1 MQPTATVK
9 NSRIKPIDDHW
20 ESIVAEIEL
29 ADHIP
34 TEAFEN
40 ISDLSHLEIIYYFDK
55 VKTENI
61 VFTGRP
67 RGNLNFLLV
76 VGIFGQRKNTDPTKL
91 KFVPLN
97 F

>member
-1 MQPTATVK
+1 MEIKLQSIATVK
-9 NSRIKPIDDHW
+9 NSRIEPIDDNW

-40 ISDLSHLEIIYYFDK
+40 ISQFSHLEIIYYFDK

-61 VFTGRP
+61 VFSGRP
-67 RGNLNFLLV
+67 RGNLNFPS
-76 VGIFGQRKNTDPTKL
+76 VGIF
-91 KFVPLN
+91 
-97 F
+97 

>member
-1 MQPTATVK
+1 MVIVQRHETSKTIIRMEIKLRPIATVK
-9 NSRIKPIDDHW
+9 NSRLEPVDDHW

-40 ISDLSHLEIIYYFDK
+40 ISQFSHLEIIYYFDK

-61 VFTGRP
+61 VFSGRP
-67 RGNLNFLLV
+67 RGNLNFPS
-76 VGIFGQRKNTDPTKL
+76 VGIF
-91 KFVPLN
+91 
-97 F
+97 